1 MGLGHGVIK
10 QEEGGLP
17 HIDEHVNETLQLWQY
32 QAWAELM
39 AAESWDEWKKNHSI
53 PGGTY

>member
-1 MGLGHGVIK
+1 VD
-10 QEEGGLP
+10 GGLP
-17 HIDEHVNETLQLWQY
+17 QIDAHVNATLQLCHY

-39 AAESWDEWKKNHSI
+39 AADSWDEWKKNHSV